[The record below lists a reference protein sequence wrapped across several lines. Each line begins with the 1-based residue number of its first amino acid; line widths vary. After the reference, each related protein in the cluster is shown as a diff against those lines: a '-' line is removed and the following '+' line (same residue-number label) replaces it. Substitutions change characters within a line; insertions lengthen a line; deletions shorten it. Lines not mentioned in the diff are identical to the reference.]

1 MEFLKV
7 LSGAG
12 GAFLI
17 ATGLL
22 ALLAAWTAPGLLDR
36 PFARWMITGKR
47 LEPTRNNQIL
57 MSAWAVLFGGY
68 LLLVSLGH
76 PVLGL
81 VALGAWSPV
90 AIIVIKRTHWPATQ
104 A

>member
-12 GAFLI
+12 RAFLI
-17 ATGLL
+17 GTGLL
-22 ALLAAWTAPGLLDR
+22 ALLAAWTAPRILER

-57 MSAWAVLFGGY
+57 MSVWAVLFGSY

-81 VALGAWSPV
+81 VALGAWLPV
-90 AIIVIKRTHWPATQ
+90 ALIVIKRTYWPATQ